1 MLPVFLLSVSQWEAD
16 MQAYSVRSTGCS
28 NHGSP
33 VQPDVGWL
41 VIGLYRCAYTGQH
54 SYCWPPPQ
62 PDCKTHVYVLDSDT
76 WSSWS
81 WDQVW
86 STEYICILLC
96 RTGGIAQEVYSKYT
110 HEPTLALFDWK
121 RTCSDWR
128 VQKEKKGL
136 KKKKKKKKKG
146 IGTIIRRRSA
156 IQKQSCLFL
165 ILLCFLPG
173 FAACKVH
180 LNGNSFVSLYKTKSV
195 PGSEVDHGW
204 TRPDPK
210 RDMETNFRITTAET
224 MVLELICAGI
234 RVAGWCPSVLYHGFT
249 QEVFRPANYPILRRA
264 AIFEQHGGFVYTI

>member
-1 MLPVFLLSVSQWEAD
+1 MI
-16 MQAYSVRSTGCS
+16 VRSSMEYGIHMYPTLP
-28 NHGSP
+28 HGRDSPRGVHKVHTWTNLSP
-33 VQPDVGWL
+33 VRL
-41 VIGLYRCAYTGQH
+41 KAYVFRLT
-54 SYCWPPPQ
+54 
-62 PDCKTHVYVLDSDT
+62 
-76 WSSWS
+76 SS
-81 WDQVW
+81 
-86 STEYICILLC
+86 
-96 RTGGIAQEVYSKYT
+96 
-110 HEPTLALFDWK
+110 K
-121 RTCSDWR
+121 R
-128 VQKEKKGL
+128 KERA
-136 KKKKKKKKKG
+136 KKKKKKKG

-173 FAACKVH
+173 FTACKVH